1 MQKNSYVTSYKYLK
15 VKVKPTLPPLLIK
28 ILRKLLGPTSSV
40 IFKILGPAL
49 GFGRVRNNIYKFPET
64 MVRLKDG
71 TELATSVILPK
82 GVFTKKKKC
91 PTILIRLPYWKDGM
105 FSIFGPAFAS
115 YGYAVVMQDV
125 RGCAHSQGFN
135 TFLMADRQDG
145 LETLEWISK
154 RFWFNGKVGMS
165 GGSYFGMTQL
175 LLSYN
180 NEFLTCIAPSISCVS
195 NLWKGHG
202 GLQIHGLTTSIY
214 RIMINISS
222 QREEPIVD
230 VFTNEIQE
238 RYLNPK
244 AALYNDPLQKDPNR
258 KKLTELKGKS
268 LEEILKLLED
278 HYKLDKIDP
287 TKRNFNQY
295 FKFVREFLI
304 TQTFEKDGDKMAG
317 LLEMDY
323 KKFSQPAFI
332 QGGWQDMFIE
342 HQLKDFLEIKANA
355 SGNSQKSKMV
365 IGDWAHGAKGHPEG
379 SMISFL
385 KNFIKKPWY
394 EYWLNNDKEA
404 YPNIDSSPAI
414 KYWVNGRNA
423 WRDTENWPPENIQ
436 FKKLYI
442 HSEGWANSINGN
454 GTLSFEAP
462 NGEFE
467 DRFIFNPM
475 NPVITRGGRNL
486 GILKGAQDQKDA
498 EKRDDVL
505 VYSTEPLD
513 KGIEVTGPVKMIL
526 YASSSATDTDFMVKL
541 VDVYPN
547 GKAINL
553 LDAGI
558 RARFRGGEENPSLI
572 EPRKVYEYEINVGNT
587 SNYFRPGHRIRVE
600 ISSSNFPRF
609 DINSNMGGEGELGEF
624 KMADQRIFHDKTHPS
639 HIIIPIFK

>member
-1 MQKNSYVTSYKYLK
+1 MNENSHVTTYKYLE
-15 VKVKPTLPPLLIK
+15 VKVKPGIPPLLIK
-28 ILRKLLGPTSSV
+28 LFRKLLSPISSV
-40 IFKILGPAL
+40 LFKILGPAL

-64 MVRLKDG
+64 MVRLTDG
-71 TELATSVILPK
+71 TELATNIILPK
-82 GVFTKKKKC
+82 GVFKNKEKC

-105 FSIFGPAFAS
+105 YSIFGPALAS

-135 TFLMADRQDG
+135 TFLMYDRQDG
-145 LETLEWISK
+145 LEVLEWITK
-154 RFWFNGKVGMS
+154 RFWFNGKLGMM

-175 LLSYN
+175 VLSWDN
-180 NEFLTCIAPSISCVS
+180 DFLTCIAPSISCAS

-202 GLQIHGLTTSIY
+202 GLRIHGLTTSIY
-214 RIMINISS
+214 RIMLNISS
-222 QREEPIVD
+222 QREQPIVD
-230 VFTNEIQE
+230 VFTDEIQE

-244 AALYNDPLQKDPNR
+244 AALYNDPLKKDPNR

-268 LEEILKLLED
+268 LEEILILLEN
-278 HYKLDKIDP
+278 HYKLDKINP

-295 FKFVREFLI
+295 FRFVREFLI
-304 TQTFEKDGDKMAG
+304 TQTFEKDGEKMAG

-323 KKFSQPAFI
+323 KKFTQPAFI

-342 HQLKDFLEIKANA
+342 HQLKDFLDIKANA
-355 SGNSQKSKMV
+355 TDNGQKSKMV

-379 SMISFL
+379 SMISFI

-394 EYWLNNDKEA
+394 EYWLYDDKEA
-404 YPNIDSSPAI
+404 YPDIDSSPAI

-423 WRDTENWPPENIQ
+423 WRDTDVWPPENIK

-442 HSEGWANSINGN
+442 HSEGWANTVNGN
-454 GTLSFEAP
+454 GTLSFDLP

-467 DRFIFNPM
+467 DRFIFNPI

-498 EKRDDVL
+498 EKRKDVL
-505 VYSTEPLD
+505 VYSTEPLK

-526 YASSSATDTDFMVKL
+526 YASSSAPDTDFTVKL
-541 VDVYPN
+541 VDVYPK
-547 GKAINL
+547 GKAINI

-558 RARFRGGEENPSLI
+558 RARFREGEDNPSLI
-572 EPRKVYEYEINVGNT
+572 EPGKIYEYEINVGNT
-587 SNYFRPGHRIRVE
+587 SNYFRPGHQIRIE

-609 DINSNMGGEGELGEF
+609 DINSNMGGEGKPGEY
-624 KMADQRIFHDKTHPS
+624 KMADQRIFHNKEHPS
-639 HIIIPIFK
+639 HLLIPILK